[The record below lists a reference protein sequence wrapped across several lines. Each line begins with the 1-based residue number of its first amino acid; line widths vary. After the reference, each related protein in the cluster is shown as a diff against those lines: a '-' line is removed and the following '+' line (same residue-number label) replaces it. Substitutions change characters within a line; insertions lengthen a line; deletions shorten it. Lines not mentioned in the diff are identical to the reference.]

1 MAVRLA
7 EIAGWVGGEVLGDG
21 GTEVDGLRPLGE
33 AGRRDLAF
41 AAGAGAEVA
50 ARASGA
56 GALLVAAAVEGF
68 PGAQIVVADPRAAFA
83 DVLERLHPPRRAEP
97 GAHATA
103 VVDPAAGVD
112 PGSEIG
118 PFVVVGAGSRIA
130 AGAILGAHVVVGRD
144 CEVGEGCLLHPHAVL
159 YDGTRIGAGSIV
171 HAGAVLGSDG
181 FGYRPA
187 GGVPRKIPQVGHVEV
202 GEQVEIGANTT
213 VDRATLGV
221 TAIGAHAKID
231 NLVQVAHN
239 VSVGR
244 GAILCAQSGVAGSTR
259 LGDGVV
265 LAGQVGVAD
274 HREVGAGARVSAKSA
289 VLRDVEPGEDVAGI
303 PAVPAGAW
311 RRQQAL
317 LRRLGEWSARLR
329 RLERRIG
336 GSREEEGNGE

>member
-1 MAVRLA
+1 MGRRLA
-7 EIAGWVGGEVLGDG
+7 EIAGWVGGRLLGDG
-21 GTEVDGLRPLGE
+21 EAEIDGLRPLGE
-33 AGRRDLAF
+33 AGPRHLAF
-41 AAGAGAEVA
+41 AAGAGAEAA

-56 GALLVAAAVEGF
+56 GAVLVALAVEGF
-68 PGAQIVVADPRAAFA
+68 SGAQILVADPRAAYGE
-83 DVLERLHPPRRAEP
+83 VLERLHPPRRAVP
-97 GAHATA
+97 GVHPTA
-103 VVDPAAGVD
+103 VVEAAASVD
-112 PGSEIG
+112 PGAEIG
-118 PFVVVGAGSRIA
+118 PFAVVGAESRIA
-130 AGAILGAHVVVGRD
+130 AGAMLGAHVVVGRG

-181 FGYRPA
+181 FGYRPV
-187 GGVPRKIPQVGHVEV
+187 GGVPRKIPQVGHVEL

-239 VSVGR
+239 VTVGR

-289 VLRDVEPGEDVAGI
+289 VLRDVGPGEDVAGI

-317 LRRLGEWSARLR
+317 LRRLAELAARLR
-329 RLERRIG
+329 RLERRAG
-336 GSREEEGNGE
+336 GAGEEEGNGE